1 MLFVKRGKAR
11 SKGQQFPNLAL
22 QSTGKRYTKVSD
34 AKGVKPQLQS
44 GAIPVVD
51 SINEDTARRENLRKH
66 TEMLV
71 HLIKKQVFL
80 LQRDM
85 LQVIKQTLGLEM
97 LGVVRHLSLLLV
109 I

>member
-51 SINEDTARRENLRKH
+51 SNDEDNAKREK
-66 TEMLV
+66 
-71 HLIKKQVFL
+71 LIALAQQKNV
-80 LQRDM
+80 
-85 LQVIKQTLGLEM
+85 
-97 LGVVRHLSLLLV
+97 S
-109 I
+109 